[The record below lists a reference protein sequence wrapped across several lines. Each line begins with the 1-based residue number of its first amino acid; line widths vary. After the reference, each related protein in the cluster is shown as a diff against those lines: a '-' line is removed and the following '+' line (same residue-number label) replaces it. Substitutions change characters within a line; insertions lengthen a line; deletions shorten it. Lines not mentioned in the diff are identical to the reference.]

1 MRTLEKSAINFLI
14 ADRTETVYST
24 ESSKGQVQ
32 LQESA
37 KEFFNLLVTHHY
49 LSADNSEKTI
59 ETYTELLRTLA
70 NLLQRPE
77 DASAAKI
84 AACLA
89 NGNWDLQKV
98 LTPSEVSQ
106 LAVMIG
112 EKQSAEESDGD
123 FADRLSNALCPYEIT
138 R

>member
-49 LSADNSEKTI
+49 LSADNSERKT
-59 ETYTELLRTLA
+59 
-70 NLLQRPE
+70 
-77 DASAAKI
+77 
-84 AACLA
+84 
-89 NGNWDLQKV
+89 G
-98 LTPSEVSQ
+98 
-106 LAVMIG
+106 
-112 EKQSAEESDGD
+112 KQSWRTRSRRAGQST
-123 FADRLSNALCPYEIT
+123 SNLGRATKRPGSIGRSC